1 MSYYQEKC
9 HDELLNSVDK
19 YSFTHGI
26 NFTHDINFTVDITK
40 YPLDKILSLSYQ
52 EPYGR
57 NCMYAILSNSIADNL
72 KIK

>member
-19 YSFTHGI
+19 YSFI
-26 NFTHDINFTVDITK
+26 HDIYFNIDITK
-40 YPLDKILSLSYQ
+40 YPLEKILSLSYQ

-57 NCMYAILSNSIADNL
+57 NCMYSILSNSIVDNL
-72 KIK
+72 NIK

>member
-9 HDELLNSVDK
+9 HNELLNNVNPIDK
-19 YSFTHGI
+19 YSY
-26 NFTHDINFTVDITK
+26 THDINFTVDITK
-40 YPLDKILSLSYQ
+40 YPLEKILSLSYQ

-57 NCMYAILSNSIADNL
+57 NCMYSILSNSIIDNL